1 VDEGEAL
8 SAVELAR
15 GCDWAATPLGSR
27 EVWPPV
33 VEHLVSTLLE
43 APVPLC
49 YQHGPSL
56 AMVYNDA
63 FAELLGRKH
72 PDAFSAPTR
81 EVVAEVWDRPNVGP
95 AFLRVIEKGEG
106 FLEDGVQLGLRRGRD
121 LAREVDTGYYLR
133 AGSPVRDSDGT
144 VLGVLHVVLE
154 TTAGVERIH
163 SVADL
168 ASALAVAV
176 SVDDVCKVA
185 LLHALQALPAEEAMV
200 CLPPGGVGSWRVT
213 RRRADEQ
220 FSGAEERL
228 PLVWTDL
235 LGAEVELIEE
245 LLASGRV
252 AGGQG
257 LLVLPMAIDGREGAI
272 VLRLGTASVG
282 AETEMVLASAA
293 TLVGQALARAQIF
306 DRERSNAETLQRAML
321 PQVLPQPASFT
332 LAGQYEPVA
341 TGAVVGGD
349 FYDAFFLQDGR
360 LALLI
365 GDVMGRGVA
374 AATVMGQIRA
384 AARGAAL
391 SSPEPASVMAAL
403 DVLVEGLDETWPA
416 SVALGAAPDQAG
428 GFLASGFGGELFV
441 TMLYGL
447 LDPATGEVVLASAG
461 HCPPAVVPRRPG
473 SGGADDGVGGADDG
487 VGGADDGADVSEGR
501 ARLVDLTIG
510 PPLGLGGARLAH
522 ALRLG
527 DGELLL
533 AYTDGLLERR
543 TRPMARGEERLL
555 SVLDGLE
562 HTSAHRACELVLE
575 EMGRGE
581 GFEDD
586 CAVLAVGRT
595 SWEHR
600 SVTLVVPPV
609 PEAVR
614 PARAWA
620 RQHLEEWQVGAGAQF
635 AVVTGLSEL
644 VTNAVLHAGTEARVT
659 LELNGARLTVTVSDT
674 GRRGAPRASLDI
686 ADAATRGRGLSLVR
700 TVSDAFGSHPSA
712 NGSTVWFEVAVGD
725 PQR

>member
-1 VDEGEAL
+1 MDEGEAL

-15 GCDWAATPLGSR
+15 GCDWAATPLGPR
-27 EVWPPV
+27 EDWPPV

-95 AFLRVIEKGEG
+95 AFLRVLEEGEG
-106 FLEDGVQLGLRRGRD
+106 FLEDGVQLRLRRGRD
-121 LAREVDTGYYLR
+121 SAREVDTGYYLR

-200 CLPPGGVGSWRVT
+200 CLPPGAVGSWRVT

-235 LGAEVELIEE
+235 VGAEVEVIEE

-272 VLRLGTASVG
+272 VLRFGTASVG

-365 GDVMGRGVA
+365 GDVVGRGVA

-403 DVLVEGLDETWPA
+403 DVLVEGLDEMWPA

-441 TMLYGL
+441 TLLYGL

-473 SGGADDGVGGADDG
+473 SGGADGGADD
-487 VGGADDGADVSEGR
+487 ADDSEGR

-510 PPLGLGGARLAH
+510 PPLGLGGARQAH

-555 SVLDGLE
+555 SVLDALE

-595 SWEHR
+595 SLEHR

-620 RQHLEEWQVGAGAQF
+620 RQHLEEWEVGAGAQF

-700 TVSDAFGSHPSA
+700 SVSDAFGSHPSA

-725 PQR
+725 SHR

>member
-1 VDEGEAL
+1 VDEGEGL
-8 SAVELAR
+8 SAVGLAR
-15 GCDWAATPLGSR
+15 TCDWSTTPLGPR
-27 EVWPPV
+27 EGWPPV

-63 FAELLGRKH
+63 FAALLGRKH
-72 PDAFSAPTR
+72 PEAFAAPTH

-95 AFLRVIEKGEG
+95 AFRRVLERGEG
-106 FLEDGVQLGLRRGRD
+106 FLEDGAQLRLRRGRD
-121 LAREVDTGYYLR
+121 GPRDVDTGYYLR

-144 VLGVLHVVLE
+144 VLGVFHVVLE
-154 TTAGVERIH
+154 TTVGVERLH
-163 SVADL
+163 GVADL

-176 SVDDVCKVA
+176 TVDDVCKVA
-185 LLHALQALPAEEAMV
+185 LRHALQALPADEV
-200 CLPPGGVGSWRVT
+200 LLCLPAGGAGSWRVT

-220 FSGAEERL
+220 FSEAEERL

-235 LGAEVELIEE
+235 PAPEVEVIGE
-245 LLASGRV
+245 LLASGLV
-252 AGGQG
+252 AFGQG
-257 LLVLPMAIDGREGAI
+257 RLVLPMAIDGTQGAI
-272 VLRLGTASVG
+272 VLRLDAAPVA
-282 AETEMVLASAA
+282 AEAEMALASAA
-293 TLVGQALARAQIF
+293 ALVGQALGRARIF
-306 DRERSNAETLQRAML
+306 DRERSNAEALQRAML
-321 PQVLPQPASFT
+321 PLVLPQPESFT

-349 FYDAFFLQDGR
+349 FYDAFGLRDGR

-365 GDVMGRGVA
+365 GDVVGRGVA

-403 DVLVEGLDETWPA
+403 DTMVEGLDEMWPE
-416 SVALGAAPDQAG
+416 SVSLGAAPDQAG
-428 GFLASGFGGELFV
+428 RFLPSGFGGELFV

-447 LDPATGEVVLASAG
+447 LDPATGEIVLASAG
-461 HCPPAVVPRRPG
+461 HCPPAVVPRRPRR
-473 SGGADDGVGGADDG
+473 AGVGGRDDT
-487 VGGADDGADVSEGR
+487 GG
-501 ARLVDLTIG
+501 ARLVELTIG
-510 PPLGLGGARLAH
+510 PPLGLGGVRH
-522 ALRLG
+522 AQAVQLM

-533 AYTDGLLERR
+533 AFTDGLLERR
-543 TRPMARGEERLL
+543 SRSLAQGEERLL
-555 SVLDGLE
+555 DVLDALDP
-562 HTSAHRACELVLE
+562 TSAHRACELVLE

-586 CAVLAVGRT
+586 CAVLAVRRT
-595 SWEHR
+595 SLEHR
-600 SVTLVVPPV
+600 SVTLVVPPL

-620 RQHLEEWQVGAGAQF
+620 RLHLDEWGVGAGAHF

-659 LELNGARLTVTVSDT
+659 LELNGPRLVVTVSDT
-674 GRRGAPRASLDI
+674 GRRGTPRAALDI
-686 ADAATRGRGLSLVR
+686 AAAATQGRGLSLVR
-700 TVSDAFGSHPSA
+700 SVSDAFGAHPSA
-712 NGSTVWFEVAVGD
+712 NGSTVWFEVQVGE
-725 PQR
+725 PAR

>member
-1 VDEGEAL
+1 M
-8 SAVELAR
+8 
-15 GCDWAATPLGSR
+15 
-27 EVWPPV
+27 
-33 VEHLVSTLLE
+33 STLLE

-121 LAREVDTGYYLR
+121 SAREVDTGYYLR

-185 LLHALQALPAEEAMV
+185 LLHALHALPAEEAMV

-245 LLASGRV
+245 LLASGRA

-360 LALLI
+360 LALLHRGCHGPRCRRRD
-365 GDVMGRGVA
+365 GDGPDPGGSPGCRPLEPGTCLGDGGTGRPGRGAGRDVA
-374 AATVMGQIRA
+374 GVGRVGRCPRSGGRVPGQWLRGRA
-384 AARGAAL
+384 LRHDAVRPAR
-391 SSPEPASVMAAL
+391 
-403 DVLVEGLDETWPA
+403 
-416 SVALGAAPDQAG
+416 
-428 GFLASGFGGELFV
+428 SG
-441 TMLYGL
+441 
-447 LDPATGEVVLASAG
+447 DGEVVLASAG
-461 HCPPAVVPRRPG
+461 HCPPLSCRAVLEAAALTTGLAALTTALAALTTALTSRRAGRAWWISRSARRSGWAAHGWPTRSPWATGGCSWPTPTACWSDALGPWPAGGAAAQRARRIGAHECAPGLRGGAGGDGPRRGLRGRLRGPRRRPHVV
-473 SGGADDGVGGADDG
+473 GAPQRHA
-487 VGGADDGADVSEGR
+487 GR
-501 ARLVDLTIG
+501 ASRCRGG
-510 PPLGLGGARLAH
+510 PSGP
-522 ALRLG
+522 
-527 DGELLL
+527 
-533 AYTDGLLERR
+533 
-543 TRPMARGEERLL
+543 
-555 SVLDGLE
+555 
-562 HTSAHRACELVLE
+562 
-575 EMGRGE
+575 GRG
-581 GFEDD
+581 
-586 CAVLAVGRT
+586 
-595 SWEHR
+595 
-600 SVTLVVPPV
+600 
-609 PEAVR
+609 
-614 PARAWA
+614 

-686 ADAATRGRGLSLVR
+686 ADAATRGRGCSLVR
-700 TVSDAFGSHPSA
+700 SVSDAFGSHPSA
-712 NGSTVWFEVAVGD
+712 NGSTVWFKVAVGIRNAALRPGQAD
-725 PQR
+725 AAGPCWYSSTTA